1 MTFVRTKLGSWQ
13 YKPNY
18 AQSYTDERHKN
29 KNKEVKFT
37 KDAEAFVREKLLLD
51 WSPDQICGYA
61 NRHSLFSISHER
73 IYQFILKDKEK
84 GGKLY
89 LHLRHQN
96 KRYRKRYGSPK
107 RQGPIKNRKLIDDRP
122 AIVAD
127 KKRIGDWEIDTI
139 IGKERRQ
146 AIVTIVERVS
156 KKTVLKKVRA
166 KSAELVT
173 KATVDGLKK
182 FSDLVFTITS
192 DNGSEFVNHE
202 SISKKLNADFYF
214 AHPYASWERG
224 LNENTNGLIRQYLR
238 KGCDFSDVNDDDLII
253 IMDKLNN
260 RPRKV

>member
-1 MTFVRTKLGSWQ
+1 M
-13 YKPNY
+13 
-18 AQSYTDERHKN
+18 
-29 KNKEVKFT
+29 
-37 KDAEAFVREKLLLD
+37 
-51 WSPDQICGYA
+51 
-61 NRHSLFSISHER
+61 
-73 IYQFILKDKEK
+73 
-84 GGKLY
+84 
-89 LHLRHQN
+89 RHQN